1 MVFTRATQA
10 QLVPIVDELA
20 ATEQVRA
27 EVARA
32 EVAVAVSDAEEAV
45 ADVEITELGA
55 GEAFWALLGR
65 AGYSVWWSSADNTR

>member
-1 MVFTRATQA
+1 MAFTRATQA
-10 QLVPIVDELA
+10 QLVPVVDELA
-20 ATEQVRA
+20 AT

-45 ADVEITELGA
+45 ANVEITELGA